1 MTTRPVPPTVTSL
14 HRLRDARPGLVR
26 LARRHSLC
34 TSDADDA
41 VQRAFEILLRRPE
54 RVHPAT
60 ALSWLRTVVK
70 HEAMAIRSSRLRLL
84 GGGDAELDARE
95 AVELP
100 GPWERATDRERAHRA
115 LAALATLK
123 RDEARALVL
132 QAAGRTYA
140 EIEAETG
147 WSHTKVNR
155 ALTEGRAAFR
165 ERVTAIDEGG
175 ECARHAPVLPALV
188 AAAPPPTRCWACAR
202 TCARVG
208 RAGRAW
214 LSCVSDGR
222 LCRVPTRRTRPTA
235 DRFRRGAH
243 VPEDSA
249 TLSSSGLAGI
259 GPCLTCSTSST
270 VMSLPS
276 PRMRSRIIPR
286 SEPARPAAGSSSG
299 RTFGSAARAVGH
311 A

>member
-1 MTTRPVPPTVTSL
+1 MNTPPVLPTVSPL

-34 TSDADDA
+34 ASDADDA
-41 VQRAFEILLRRPE
+41 VQRAFEILLRRSE

-70 HEAMAIRSSRLRLL
+70 HEAMAIRASRLRLL
-84 GGGDAELDARE
+84 GGGDEELDARE
-95 AVELP
+95 AVEVP
-100 GPWERATDRERAHRA
+100 GPSERATERERAHRA

-165 ERVTAIDEGG
+165 ARVAAFDDGG
-175 ECARHAPVLPALV
+175 DCHRHAAQLPAL
-188 AAAPPPTRCWACAR
+188 AR
-202 TCARVG
+202 G
-208 RAGRAW
+208 RAPADELILLRAH
-214 LSCVSDGR
+214 LRGCPR
-222 LCRVPTRRTRPTA
+222 CRAKLRELRA
-235 DRFRRGAH
+235 D
-243 VPEDSA
+243 
-249 TLSSSGLAGI
+249 
-259 GPCLTCSTSST
+259 
-270 VMSLPS
+270 
-276 PRMRSRIIPR
+276 
-286 SEPARPAAGSSSG
+286 
-299 RTFGSAARAVGH
+299 
-311 A
+311 